1 MRRLWLLLC
10 ALAWVLSTSEPAQA
24 HDVRGTAVFLDVGES
39 VIEAELQ
46 LPLEQLAIAL
56 EVPPRNLE
64 GAPALPL
71 PEEALKAYI
80 LRHFSAEARDAQAF
94 STSVRS
100 VRVEQVND
108 GPAVVARVTLRAPKG
123 ASASFFT
130 LHDDLIVHRV
140 VTHNTYVFVRRDLRN
155 AALGDAP
162 VPVGLMHYQKKSLL
176 VDRSGGSLWRGFGA
190 VFSLGMK
197 HIAEGTDH
205 LLFLFML
212 LLSAP
217 LVAMGGRWER
227 TGSVARSLRETVK
240 IVTAFT
246 IGHSLTLIAV
256 AVLGA
261 ELPSRPVEVL
271 IALSILVT
279 AGHAIRP
286 LFAGREP
293 LVAGGFGLVHG
304 LGFASVLTGFGFD
317 RATLS
322 TSVLGFNL
330 GVEAMQ
336 LAIVALTMPWLVLA
350 NRSAGYRVLR
360 LAGGALG
367 AVAALGWIAE
377 RAFGVRTPI
386 PALVDAAASRAPWIL
401 AGLIVTALGLAARD
415 RAQGAPEAQAARQTG
430 PDGARP
436 LAP

>member
-10 ALAWVLSTSEPAQA
+10 ALAWVLSTSEPAHA
-24 HDVRGTAVFLDVGES
+24 NDVRGTAVFLDVGES

-46 LPLEQLAIAL
+46 LPLEQLTVAL
-56 EVPPRNLE
+56 EAPPQRLE
-64 GAPALPL
+64 GAPELPL
-71 PEEALKAYI
+71 PEEALKAYV
-80 LRHFSAEARDAQAF
+80 LRHFSAEARDARAF

-108 GPAVVARVTLRAPKG
+108 GPAVVARVTLRAPKDTQ
-123 ASASFFT
+123 ASFFT

-162 VPVGLMHYQKKSLL
+162 VPVGLMHYQKTSLL
-176 VDRSGGSLWRGFGA
+176 VDRSGGSLWRGVGA
-190 VFSLGMK
+190 LFSLGTK

-217 LVAMGGRWER
+217 LVATRGRWER
-227 TGSVARSLRETVK
+227 AGSAARSLRETVK

-246 IGHSLTLIAV
+246 IGHSLTLVAV
-256 AVLGA
+256 TVLGA

-317 RATLS
+317 GRTLS
-322 TSVLGFNL
+322 ASVLGFNL

-336 LAIVALTMPWLVLA
+336 LAIVALTMPWLVLLSR
-350 NRSAGYRVLR
+350 NAGYRVLR

-367 AVAALGWIAE
+367 AIASLGWIAE
-377 RAFGVRTPI
+377 RAFDVRTPI
-386 PALVDAAASRAPWIL
+386 PSLVEAVAARAPWIL
-401 AGLIVTALGLAARD
+401 AGLIVTALGLAVSG
-415 RAQGAPEAQAARQTG
+415 RAPGAPGAQAARQTSPAGAG
-430 PDGARP
+430 PLSR
-436 LAP
+436 